1 MSDTLHKL
9 LEAIEQAE
17 QDTASGFDTLA
28 NAEWHEILR
37 LCKKLREEM
46 AK

>member
-9 LEAIEQAE
+9 LDAIEDADRATSKPE
-17 QDTASGFDTLA
+17 HNDAWTRVV
-28 NAEWHEILR
+28 E
-37 LCKKLREEM
+37 LCDRLREEM

>member
-28 NAEWHEILR
+28 NADWHEIVR

-46 AK
+46 ER